1 MILEGLTF
9 DDVLL
14 VPKFSD
20 VKSRATDISLDVN
33 IGKIKF
39 NHPIIPANMKTVTDK
54 NMTYAVVQ
62 SGGLAILHRFMPIET
77 QIEFAATL
85 IKNGTPGIYAPDCAA
100 NHFAVSVGVKENDKE
115 YVKQFYNVGVRIF
128 CIDIA
133 HGHSAACLEMVQWM
147 KMACPNILL
156 IAGNVATGQGAR
168 DLWVSGAD
176 IVKVGV
182 GPGSLCTTRIETGNG
197 VPQLTAI
204 MDVAQAK
211 KNYKTYLEQM
221 GSDRQI
227 YFISDGGIK
236 NAGDCV
242 KALCYADMVMAG
254 NLFAGCEETPG
265 EIFNLNGI
273 PHKQYVG
280 SSTHKANR
288 IEGVAAFVTC
298 KGKFADI
305 LTKLKEGIESGCSY
319 QGCHNLTELKAE
331 PQFMRITGAGLK
343 ESHPHDVVVQ

>member
-14 VPKFSD
+14 VPKYSA
-20 VKSRATDISLDVN
+20 VKSRSTDVSLETN
-33 IGKIKF
+33 LGKWKF
-39 NHPIIPANMKTVTDK
+39 SHPIIPANMKTVTGDR
-54 NMTYAVVQ
+54 MAYAVVK
-62 SGGLAILHRFMPIET
+62 SGGLAILHRFMPIEE
-77 QIEFAATL
+77 QLLLAKGFVQGML
-85 IKNGTPGIYAPDCAA
+85 PGLEDPAK
-100 NHFAVSVGVKENDKE
+100 HFAVSVGVKENDKE
-115 YVKQFYNVGVRIF
+115 YVRQFYNVGVRIF

-133 HGHSAACLEMVQWM
+133 HGHSAACIEMVQWM
-147 KMACPNILL
+147 KMTCPNILL

-197 VPQLTAI
+197 VPQLTAV

-221 GSDRQI
+221 DSDRQI

-265 EIFNLNGI
+265 EIFNINGL

-288 IEGVAAFVTC
+288 IEGVAAFVPC

-319 QGCHNLTELKAE
+319 QGCHNLTELKAD
-331 PQFMRITGAGLK
+331 PQFIRITGAGLK
-343 ESHPHDVVVQ
+343 ESHPHDVVMQ

>member
-14 VPKFSD
+14 VPKYSN
-20 VKSRATDISLDVN
+20 VKSRATDINLELN

-39 NHPIIPANMKTVTDK
+39 KHPIIPANMKTVTDV
-54 NMTYAVVQ
+54 NMSYAVVK
-62 SGGLAILHRFMPIET
+62 SGGLAILHRFMPIEAQLELAKAFT
-77 QIEFAATL
+77 QNIFSDLED
-85 IKNGTPGIYAPDCAA
+85 PV

-115 YVKQFYNVGVRIF
+115 DIRNFYNVGVRIF

-133 HGHSAACLEMVQWM
+133 HGHSAACIEMVQWM

-156 IAGNVATGQGAR
+156 IAGNVATGKGAR
-168 DLWVSGAD
+168 DLWASGAD
-176 IVKVGV
+176 VVKAGV

-197 VPQLTAI
+197 VPQLTCI
-204 MDVAQAK
+204 MDVAEAK
-211 KNYKTYLEQM
+211 KNYKSYLEQM

-227 YFISDGGIK
+227 YFIADGGIK

-254 NLFAGCEETPG
+254 NVFAGCEETPG
-265 EIFNLNGI
+265 EVFNLNGI
-273 PHKQYVG
+273 PHKQYTG

-288 IEGVAAFVTC
+288 IEGVAAFVPC
-298 KGKFADI
+298 KGKFIDI
-305 LTKLKEGIESGCSY
+305 LKKLTEGIESGCSY
-319 QGCHNLTELKAE
+319 QGAHSLTELKAD
-331 PQFMRITGAGLK
+331 PQFVRITNAGLK